1 MNDFE
6 PKQFGKYLLLERL
19 AVGGMAEIFR
29 AKTYGVDG
37 FEKELV
43 IKRILP
49 HCSADKDFIDML
61 VDEAK
66 LSVLL
71 SHANIVQVYDLS
83 KVGDDYYIA
92 MELIRGV
99 NLRDVMYSCREAG
112 VPIPIEIAVY
122 IASEICKG
130 LDYAHRK
137 TGPDNQPLGIVHRDV
152 SPQNILLSYE
162 GEVKIVDFGIA
173 KAAMNISHTLAGIL
187 KGKIAYMSPEQAM
200 GKTVDRRTDI
210 FSGGI
215 LLYEMLTGQKLFTGE
230 SQFEVLKKIRTTR
243 LTLAQLPDSIPE
255 ALKPIVL
262 KALAYNNE
270 ERYQHAGDFQ
280 VDLTKYLYSNHID
293 FAPRKLAV
301 FIHEIFAEK
310 IRSEQ
315 TRKAREHDP
324 DRLTSTLNLQEGARQ
339 VSLVKG
345 DEPGSISE
353 ITARTGAEEERFVDT
368 MVTPRTG
375 PPPAR
380 TPAPRR
386 AAPREESITSRGPK
400 KRHFLRNAAAVLML
414 IAAGYA
420 AYRFL
425 PSQRPAPETPEQPP
439 AGTEQAAVGSLS
451 VISVP
456 PGARILLDGADT
468 GRVTPSILENLDAGK
483 VYTVRLEKEEFA
495 PAETPVR
502 VLGGQQ
508 TPLSLTLPAATG
520 TLEIESAPAGA
531 AIMVNGQPT
540 GLTAPAT
547 IPNLKLGSD
556 IRVVLSRADFEDFEQ
571 VVTLSSS
578 KPQKLAARLT
588 PVSPQM
594 GRLTI
599 NSSPAGA
606 VVQINEKE
614 TGRTTPAMIANLAP
628 GTYNVKLSME
638 GYDPWSGSVEV
649 KDNRPVPIEA
659 TLARRGE
666 LPPAAGEQAAAQPA
680 QPMLPPAG
688 EQPAA
693 GQPPT
698 TPAQPPEVPTT
709 PAAPGEQVASIPT
722 TPAQPPQP
730 QEQIPPAAEQKP
742 SAAAEASVKVTST
755 PAGARIA
762 LDGKDTGKV
771 TPATLEKLKV
781 GSTVR
786 VRLDLAGYKSATRKR
801 TIAKPSESVAVTLE
815 KEAAPEPPATA
826 ATQPPTVPAEKPQ
839 KAEKPAEAVSGGKPG
854 TIKVSSNPSGA
865 DVFINSEFKGKTPL
879 SASVPAGSA
888 QVLVNL
894 EGKARVSRTVTVKP
908 GETVNLS
915 NIELGELF
923 GEVSLNSDPPAAQ
936 VIFDG
941 QAIPARTPVT
951 IRKVRRDRPHSVTIQ
966 MPGYKPWST
975 SFSLDSGSKSFNA
988 TLQPQ

>member
-92 MELIRGV
+92 MELIHGV

-112 VPIPIEIAVY
+112 VPIPTEIAVY

-200 GKTVDRRTDI
+200 GKKVDNRTDI
-210 FSGGI
+210 FSSGI

-243 LTLAQLPDSIPE
+243 LGLASLPDSIPE

-262 KALAYNNE
+262 KALAYE
-270 ERYQHAGDFQ
+270 SDERYQHAGDFQ

-293 FAPRKLAV
+293 FAPRKLSV
-301 FIHEIFAEK
+301 FIRELFADK

-315 TRKAREHDP
+315 TKKAHERDP
-324 DRLTSTLNLQEGARQ
+324 DRLTSTLNIQEGARQ

-353 ITARTGAEEERFVDT
+353 ITARTGAGEERFVDT
-368 MVTPRTG
+368 MVTPLTG
-375 PPPAR
+375 APAAR
-380 TPAPRR
+380 TPPPRR
-386 AAPREESITSRGPK
+386 AAPREESITARRPK
-400 KRHFLRNAAAVLML
+400 KSHFLRNAAALLML

-425 PSQRPAPETPEQPP
+425 PSHRPGAEKPEEPP
-439 AGTEQAAVGSLS
+439 AAAQQAAAGS
-451 VISVP
+451 ISVTSLP
-456 PGARILLDGADT
+456 PGARILVDGADT
-468 GRVTPSILENLDAGK
+468 GRLTPSILEGLNAGQ
-483 VYTVRLEKEEFA
+483 VYAVRLEKEEFA
-495 PAETPVR
+495 PAETQVR
-502 VLGGQQ
+502 VLGGAQ
-508 TPLSLTLPAATG
+508 TPLSLTLPAAAG
-520 TLEIESAPAGA
+520 TLEIESAPPGA
-531 AIMVNGQPT
+531 LIAVDGRPT

-547 IPNLKLGSD
+547 IPNLKVGSD
-556 IRVVLSRADFEDFEQ
+556 IRVVLSRPDFEDFEQ

-578 KPQKLAARLT
+578 KPQKLSARLT

-606 VVQINEKE
+606 IVQINDKE
-614 TGRTTPAMIANLAP
+614 MGRTTPAMIANLAP

-638 GYDPWSGSVEV
+638 GYDVWSGSVEV

-659 TLARRGE
+659 TLTRRGE
-666 LPPAAGEQAAAQPA
+666 IPATGAQLPTTPV
-680 QPMLPPAG
+680 LPPAG
-688 EQPAA
+688 EQPATA

-698 TPAQPPEVPTT
+698 TPTT
-709 PAAPGEQVASIPT
+709 PGGEQVASIPT
-722 TPAQPPQP
+722 TPTQPPQP
-730 QEQIPPAAEQKP
+730 QEQLPPAAEQKP
-742 SAAAEASVKVTST
+742 AEASAAAAAEASVKVTST
-755 PAGARIA
+755 PPGARIS
-762 LDGKDTGKV
+762 LDGRDTGKV

-781 GSTVR
+781 GATVR
-786 VRLDLAGYKSATRKR
+786 VRLDLAGYKSATRKKA
-801 TIAKPSESVAVTLE
+801 IAKPSEAIAVTME
-815 KEAAPEPPATA
+815 KEAAPEPPSSAT
-826 ATQPPTVPAEKPQ
+826 TQPPAIPQEKPQ

-854 TIKVSSNPSGA
+854 TVKVSSNPSGA

-879 SASVPAGSA
+879 SASVPAGTA